1 MSTNKIK
8 KQTDSDIVCIVP
20 LKKTFHKKR
29 KKNIFFWKFI
39 LRDYV
44 SMEYVSQHYLA
55 NFFSRMTKQFLFKPE
70 ENKIIFSEFCLHH
83 QYLNLTHLHK
93 TSKQASNQ
101 PFIKES
107 KKTYWIKLCAFAEGK
122 KPGEFYFSFVSEKG
136 VIRWSQIKKGA
147 KQLTRT
153 FVCLDSK
160 TN

>member
-8 KQTDSDIVCIVP
+8 KQTDSDSVCVVP
-20 LKKTFHKKR
+20 LKKTFHKKE
-29 KKNIFFWKFI
+29 KKHISLKI
-39 LRDYV
+39 
-44 SMEYVSQHYLA
+44 YLTWLCFRGIRIA
-55 NFFSRMTKQFLFKPE
+55 ALLSNFFSRMTKQFLFKPE

-101 PFIKES
+101 SFFKES

-136 VIRWSQIKKGA
+136 VIRWSQIKKVQNRA
-147 KQLTRT
+147 PWRVL
-153 FVCLDSK
+153 
-160 TN
+160 